1 MTDNAGSMSR
11 RGFGRKAAQTGA
23 LAAAPLIVPSS
34 VLGQAV
40 NPAGQTIGQPGAV
53 APSDRIVIGG
63 IGLRGRGQQVL
74 KSALGDPRVQFVG
87 IADIRESAR
96 EGVKS
101 LVDKH
106 YGNNNCVMYKDAGD
120 ILAKDDI
127 EAVIIATSDRWHT
140 CMAVWAAQSGKDIYC
155 EKPAAISMG
164 ECFALADNVRRYGVV
179 YQAGCQRRN
188 VPNFELAVGLAR
200 SGKLGKLLAMHAD
213 DWSRTT
219 TPLGH
224 SWWPEQQPE
233 PDPLVLDWDKW
244 LGPCGWRPYNA
255 RYPDG
260 GRGQFWDFHAG
271 ILEWASHTGDI
282 CQWAADCDHTHAIEY
297 EPKPNSTHVH
307 CTYSNGVKLVFR
319 GDGWLDLGTCRVRLE
334 GTEGWVETG
343 DSGKIEMSDNLKRY
357 HQNITMRGTD
367 PTLHIQDWLNCIRSR
382 TQPRA
387 NAESTCNAHVT
398 SHAAY
403 IACQLG
409 RNLTWNPAKREFND
423 PEANRMRTRAYREPW
438 RLDALATSM

>member
-1 MTDNAGSMSR
+1 MIVRSMANPSGISR
-11 RGFGRKAAQTGA
+11 RGLGRKAIQTGA
-23 LAAAPLIVPSS
+23 LAAAAPMIVPSR

-40 NPAGQTIGQPGAV
+40 SPGSV
-53 APSDRIVIGG
+53 APSDRIVLGG

-74 KSALGDPRVQFVG
+74 RTALGDGRVQFVG

-106 YGNNNCVMYKDAGD
+106 YGSNNCVMYRDAGD
-120 ILAKDDI
+120 LLAKEEI
-127 EAVIIATSDRWHT
+127 EGVIIATSDRWHA

-155 EKPAAISMG
+155 EKPAAISIA
-164 ECFALADNVRRYGVV
+164 ECFALAENVRRYGVV

-188 VPNFELAVGLAR
+188 VPNFEIAVGLAR
-200 SGKLGKLLAMHAD
+200 SGKLGKLQALHAD
-213 DWSRTT
+213 NWSRNV

-224 SWWPEQQPE
+224 SWWPEQGPE
-233 PDPLVLDWDKW
+233 PDPLVFDWDKW
-244 LGPCGWRPYNA
+244 LGPTPWRPYNP

-260 GRGQFWDFHAG
+260 GRGQFWDYHAG

-282 CQWAADCDHTHAIEY
+282 CQWAANEDHTHCVEY
-297 EPKPNSTHVH
+297 EPLPNGHTH
-307 CTYSNGVKLVFR
+307 CTYASGVKMVFR
-319 GDGWLDLGTCRVRLE
+319 GDGWGDFGTCRVRLE
-334 GTEGWVETG
+334 GSEGWVETG
-343 DSGKIEMSDNLKRY
+343 DSGKMDMSENLRRY

-367 PTLHIQDWLNCIRSR
+367 PANHVADWLNCIRSR

-398 SHAAY
+398 SHCAY
-403 IACQLG
+403 IACQLQ
-409 RNLTWNPAKREFND
+409 RKLKWNPAKREFVGD
-423 PEANRMRTRAYREPW
+423 EEANRMRTRAYREPW
-438 RLDALATSM
+438 RLEALSTSM

>member
-1 MTDNAGSMSR
+1 MERTERISR
-11 RGFGRKAAQTGA
+11 RGFSRKAAGA
-23 LAAAPLIVPSS
+23 GVLAAAPMIVPGS

-40 NPAGQTIGQPGAV
+40 NPAGRPVGLPGAL
-53 APSDRIVIGG
+53 APSDRIILGG
-63 IGLRGRGQQVL
+63 IGLRGRGTGVL
-74 KSALGDPRVQFVG
+74 KSALTDARVQFVG

-96 EGVKS
+96 EAVKS

-106 YGNNNCVMYKDAGD
+106 YGSNNCVMYRDAGD
-120 ILAKDDI
+120 LLAKDEI
-127 EAVIIATSDRWHT
+127 EGVVIATSDRWHT
-140 CMAVWAAQSGKDIYC
+140 CMSVWAAQSGKDIYC
-155 EKPAAISMG
+155 EKPAAISIA

-200 SGKLGKLLAMHAD
+200 SGRLGRLRTLHAD
-213 DWSRTT
+213 THSRTV

-224 SWWPEQQPE
+224 SWWPAQEPE
-233 PDPLVLDWDKW
+233 PDPLVFDWDKW

-260 GRGQFWDFHAG
+260 GRGQFWDFHGG

-282 CQWAADCDHTHAIEY
+282 CQWAGDLDHTHAVEY
-297 EPKPNSTHVH
+297 EPMPGSRVH
-307 CTYSNGVKLVFR
+307 CTYANGVKLVFR
-319 GDGWLDLGTCRVRLE
+319 GDEFLDLGTCRVRLE
-334 GTEGWVETG
+334 GSEGWVETG
-343 DSGKIEMSDNLKRY
+343 DSGKLEMSSNLRRR
-357 HQNITMRGTD
+357 HQDAMRGTD
-367 PTLHIQDWLNCIRSR
+367 PTRHIRNWLDCIRSR
-382 TQPRA
+382 SLPRA

-398 SHAAY
+398 AHCAY

-409 RNLTWNPAKREFND
+409 RKLRWD
-423 PEANRMRTRAYREPW
+423 PVQRAFDDQEANRMRSRAYREPW